1 MSLGVYPDVSLK
13 GARNRRDEARG
24 TLETAHRVLGICNRV
39 FRYSIA
45 TGRAQMNPG
54 ESLKGALS
62 SVKQGH
68 FASATDPEKVVDI
81 LRMIDSYR
89 GTLLVSCALR
99 LAPLVFVRPRE
110 LRRAEWKDINFEKE
124 PEIEG

>member
-1 MSLGVYPDVSLK
+1 
-13 GARNRRDEARG
+13 
-24 TLETAHRVLGICNRV
+24 
-39 FRYSIA
+39 
-45 TGRAQMNPG
+45 MNPG

-99 LAPLVFVRPRE
+99 LAPLVFVRPGE
-110 LRRAEWKDINFEKE
+110 LRRAEWKDINFEKAE
-124 PEIEG
+124 WRYLVTGHSRYVFPCARSSSRPMSDNALLAAMRRMGISKEDMCTHGPHHFR